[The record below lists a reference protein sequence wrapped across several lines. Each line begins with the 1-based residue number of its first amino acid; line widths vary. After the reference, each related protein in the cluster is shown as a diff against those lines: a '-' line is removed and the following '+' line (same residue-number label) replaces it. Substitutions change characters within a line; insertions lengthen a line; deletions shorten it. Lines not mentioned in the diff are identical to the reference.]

1 MVTPWQ
7 QQAIDSVVPPAV
19 TLAGHTEAAI
29 EHLNDRRNNLWHP
42 DYTDLL
48 RSISNR
54 SVQVKEAVN
63 LHLEMADTQDR
74 LERLQERASTLGS

>member
-1 MVTPWQ
+1 MRSALFGLLVMRPRRFSSFGWR
-7 QQAIDSVVPPAV
+7 PR
-19 TLAGHTEAAI
+19 

-48 RSISNR
+48 RDISNR

-63 LHLEMADTQDR
+63 LRLEMADTQDK
-74 LERLQERASTLGS
+74 LDRLQERTDALGS